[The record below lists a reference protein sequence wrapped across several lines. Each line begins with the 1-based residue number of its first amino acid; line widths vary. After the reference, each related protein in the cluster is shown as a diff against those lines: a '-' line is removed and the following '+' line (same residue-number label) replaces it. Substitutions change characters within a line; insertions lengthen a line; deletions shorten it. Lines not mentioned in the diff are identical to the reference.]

1 MTQTQGS
8 SLTQR
13 IQFLEAKGLTP
24 SETEEVMKQASFEQN
39 AAVQATPYYPP
50 YQYRSPYPTFGS
62 VPPLQQPLDWRDYFI
77 MAVVSGSFMFG
88 AVSLARKYL
97 MPHLRPP
104 SSTAYEEDRDALT
117 EQFDAA
123 EKLLKE
129 IQAETAAVRQAVDEQ
144 KAKVDQTTQ
153 EVEACVKEM
162 REGETRT
169 RDEMQSQSQSLGEL
183 QQELKSLKALLM
195 SRGPT
200 YPTTPS
206 PSLPSFV
213 GRPSIPAWQLAG
225 NTSRSS
231 SLRAPA
237 LAVARRPQRLSPFVR
252 TLITKRYTSDHEAII
267 FDDSTNIGTVS
278 ITNYAQESLGD
289 VVFVELP
296 SVGTTVA
303 TGDQIGAVESVKAAS
318 DIVECPQC
326 YSPVSGTI
334 EEINQ
339 GLADQPGLINKSA
352 EDKAWLCKIKLSNP
366 SEVEGLMD
374 AETYKTHCES
384 S

>member
-1 MTQTQGS
+1 MASSERAELMRNALAFLTDPKTQGS

-24 SETEEVMKQASFEQN
+24 SETEEVMKQASFKQN

-50 YQYRSPYPTFGS
+50 YQYGYPYPAIGS
-62 VPPLQQPLDWRDYFI
+62 MPPPQQPLDWRDYFI

-104 SSTAYEEDRDALT
+104 TSTAYEEDRDALT

-129 IQAETAAVRQAVDEQ
+129 IQAETAAVRQAVEEQ
-144 KAKVDQTTQ
+144 KVKVDQTTQ
-153 EVEACVKEM
+153 EVDACVKEM

-169 RDEMQSQSQSLGEL
+169 RDEMREIREEINSIREMLPKMIDKNKDSQSQSLGEL

-225 NTSRSS
+225 NGSSEPPARSS
-231 SLRAPA
+231 SN
-237 LAVARRPQRLSPFVR
+237 SPSQVNGQPK
-252 TLITKRYTSDHEAII
+252 ISD
-267 FDDSTNIGTVS
+267 VS
-278 ITNYAQESLGD
+278 S
-289 VVFVELP
+289 
-296 SVGTTVA
+296 
-303 TGDQIGAVESVKAAS
+303 
-318 DIVECPQC
+318 
-326 YSPVSGTI
+326 
-334 EEINQ
+334 EEIN
-339 GLADQPGLINKSA
+339 GG
-352 EDKAWLCKIKLSNP
+352 
-366 SEVEGLMD
+366 
-374 AETYKTHCES
+374 ETA
-384 S
+384 